1 MNGHMRFQVAV
12 ALIACIWTA
21 SALSATQAG
30 QAKPAGAT
38 TSSGVYTED
47 QAKVGKTAY
56 VKHCSECHGEDLGGD
71 GTAPPL
77 KGPDFLSN
85 WSGLTVGEL
94 FDRIRISMPPTNPDE
109 VTPKEKIDIVAHV
122 LKEGGFPAGT
132 TELPPTM
139 ETLKT
144 IKIDAKKSGR

>member
-1 MNGHMRFQVAV
+1 MKFQVAV
-12 ALIACIWTA
+12 ALIACMWTV

-30 QAKPAGAT
+30 QEKSAGAT
-38 TSSGVYTED
+38 TSSGVYTEE
-47 QAKVGKTAY
+47 QAQRGKTAY

-77 KGPDFLSN
+77 KGPDFLTN
-85 WSGLTVGEL
+85 WSGLTVAEL
-94 FDRIRISMPPTNPDE
+94 FDRVRIGMPPDNPNE

-132 TELPPTM
+132 TELPATM

-144 IKIDAKKSGR
+144 IKIDEKKPGR